1 MHPSTPPDACDH
13 VVLVDDDARMLR
25 AASIALR
32 VHLPDTEVH
41 AFVDPHAAFME
52 IIATRPGVVVIDY
65 HMVTCTGAELAKA
78 LRSVLGG
85 DCPELVLVTGD
96 PRIPRA
102 ERRLFDGVYT
112 KPISPFDLAEHIG
125 AALGRR
131 ISGIRVS
138 GADESTGSPP
148 PTLTIATRD

>member
-1 MHPSTPPDACDH
+1 MRPSTPPDASDH
-13 VVLVDDDARMLR
+13 VVLVDDDPRMLR

-32 VHLPDTEVH
+32 AYLPDTEVH
-41 AFVDPHAAFME
+41 AFVDPHTAFME
-52 IIATRPGVVVIDY
+52 IIGTRPGVVVIDY
-65 HMVTCTGAELAKA
+65 HMVSCTGAELAKA
-78 LRSVLGG
+78 LRSVLGD

-96 PRIPRA
+96 SRIPRT

-131 ISGIRVS
+131 ISGIRVRDV
-138 GADESTGSPP
+138 GASTGSVPP
-148 PTLTIATRD
+148 ALTATRD